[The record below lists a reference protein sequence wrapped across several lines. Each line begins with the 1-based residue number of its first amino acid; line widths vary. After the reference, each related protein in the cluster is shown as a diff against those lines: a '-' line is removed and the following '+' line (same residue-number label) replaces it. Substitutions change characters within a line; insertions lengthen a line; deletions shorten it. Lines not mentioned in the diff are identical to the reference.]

1 MINGKLRFKI
11 ELPLDMAAEEV
22 QEKVL
27 SHEAAQKWSQGAAPK
42 RFIHVPKKII
52 NIVV

>member
-1 MINGKLRFKI
+1 MANSDLKS
-11 ELPLDMAAEEV
+11 ELPLDMPSEEV
-22 QEKVL
+22 KEKVL
-27 SHEAAQKWSQGAAPK
+27 SHEVAQKWTRGLLPK